1 MSRAVGA
8 GASEPL
14 ENIITI
20 KCYPF
25 IVKEIKNEKQL
36 VREVNTEQESYYFE
50 LQASWGLTKH
60 MGGLEAT
67 RELIEACHI
76 DKDSYVL
83 DVGCGVGITACYM
96 AKEYGCKVVG
106 VDLSEMMV
114 ERSNERAKRKNV
126 EDKVE
131 FKIGDAQDLPFKN
144 GVFDA
149 VICESVVAFPKN
161 KQKVISE
168 YARVTKTG
176 GYVGMNEVTW
186 VETPPPELVEYMSR
200 ALGQAEFLNR
210 DGWKDLLKDAGL
222 TDIVARVY
230 KTNAFRQWA
239 SEVRQIDPRD
249 YMGAWSK
256 LFSLYFK
263 SPRFRKW
270 IKEISVPPKR
280 VFRIF
285 KYMGYGL
292 YIAKK

>member
-1 MSRAVGA
+1 MSRAVGES
-8 GASEPL
+8 ASEPL
-14 ENIITI
+14 ENFITI
-20 KCYPF
+20 KSYPC
-25 IVKEIKNEKQL
+25 IVKEMKNEKQL
-36 VREVNTEQESYYFE
+36 SREAKAEPESYYFE

-126 EDKVE
+126 EEKVE
-131 FKIGDAQDLPFKN
+131 FKIGDAQDLPFKD

-149 VICESVVAFPKN
+149 VICESVVAFPKD

-168 YARVTKTG
+168 YARVTKPG

-186 VETPPPELVEYMSR
+186 VETPPPELVEYMSH
-200 ALGQAEFLNR
+200 ALGQAEFLNP

-222 TDIVARVY
+222 TGIVARVY
-230 KTNAFRQWA
+230 KTSALRQWA
-239 SEVRQIDPRD
+239 SEVRQMNPID
-249 YMGAWSK
+249 YLGAWSK

-263 SPRFRKW
+263 NPAVRKW
-270 IKEISVPPKR
+270 IKEISVPPR
-280 VFRIF
+280 SVFRIF
-285 KYMGYGL
+285 KYSGYGL
-292 YIAKK
+292 YVGRK